1 MSINL
6 QPRISFRLLGRSFLA
21 FVLTPE
27 RPLLDWL
34 MELDRKVGSSPK
46 FFANRPIVL
55 DLTGFMST
63 KMEAEDIVAHL
74 EYRDLRLI
82 AVEGVAAGW
91 LPERLAP
98 LPGVLQPVGMFTPK
112 EDGPLLQPAADRTS
126 KCATLLIDE
135 PVRSGQIIS
144 YLEGDVTVVGSVASG
159 AEIIAGGSIHVYG
172 ALRGRAYAGAAYA
185 GTNSYSGARI
195 FCTKFD
201 AEILVIDGLYR
212 TADDFDHALRGT
224 PVQARLDHGI
234 MNIKT
239 VN

>member
-1 MSINL
+1 
-6 QPRISFRLLGRSFLA
+6 
-21 FVLTPE
+21 
-27 RPLLDWL
+27 
-34 MELDRKVGSSPK
+34 
-46 FFANRPIVL
+46 
-55 DLTGFMST
+55 
-63 KMEAEDIVAHL
+63 
-74 EYRDLRLI
+74 
-82 AVEGVAAGW
+82 VEGVAAEW

-98 LPGVLQPVGMFTPK
+98 LPGVLQPVGMFAPK
-112 EDGPLLQPAADRTS
+112 EESPRLQTEPPQFNSAQPAADRIS

-185 GTNSYSGARI
+185 GTNSHSGARI
-195 FCTKFD
+195 FCSKFD

-212 TADDFDHALRGT
+212 TADDFDQALRGT

>member
-55 DLTGFMST
+55 DLTGFMAT

-82 AVEGVAAGW
+82 AVEGVAVEW

-98 LPGVLQPVGMFTPK
+98 LPGVLQPVGMFAPK
-112 EDGPLLQPAADRTS
+112 DESPLLQGEPPHVTSPQDRIS

-185 GTNSYSGARI
+185 GTNSHSGARI
-195 FCTKFD
+195 F
-201 AEILVIDGLYR
+201 
-212 TADDFDHALRGT
+212 
-224 PVQARLDHGI
+224 
-234 MNIKT
+234 
-239 VN
+239 